1 MKAANGKLIAI
12 VRIRGKVNLNYNIE
26 ETMQRLNLKA
36 VNNCSLVKLTD
47 SYKGMINKCQ
57 NHVAY
62 GEIDEPTLA
71 KLLARHVPGANAKE
85 VIGGKLDSVKESMP
99 LRLHPP
105 RRGYRAI
112 KQSFNQGGQAGYMGS
127 DINKLIGR
135 MI

>member
-1 MKAANGKLIAI
+1 MKAENGKLIAI

-26 ETMQRLNLKA
+26 ETMQRLSLKA
-36 VNNCSLVKLTD
+36 VNNCTLVRLTD
-47 SYKGMINKCQ
+47 SYKGMIVKCQ

-62 GEIDEPTLA
+62 GEIDEQTLA
-71 KLLARHVPGANAKE
+71 KLLSKKLPKASAKE
-85 VIGGKLDSVKESMP
+85 LANGVPELLKAEMP

-112 KQSFNQGGQAGYMGS
+112 KQSFRQGGQLGYMGKE
-127 DINKLIGR
+127 INGLINR